1 MEDLKQFI
9 LEKSQYFNMKV
20 ICEKAGVNYSTFRG
34 WKNNGNALSE
44 EKLRLLKNTMINVC
58 KGEENMDATSQEIRQ
73 FLIDNGIKEYSRKIQ
88 EYPYKDGTFTVIDFL
103 DKDNN
108 GVAIIAEN
116 LTQDIETELYERFN
130 KLYDNTYKMELIDD

>member
-1 MEDLKQFI
+1 M
-9 LEKSQYFNMKV
+9 N
-20 ICEKAGVNYSTFRG
+20 
-34 WKNNGNALSE
+34 
-44 EKLRLLKNTMINVC
+44 
-58 KGEENMDATSQEIRQ
+58 ATSQEIKQ

-130 KLYDNTYKMELIDD
+130 KLYDNAYKMELIDD

>member
-1 MEDLKQFI
+1 M
-9 LEKSQYFNMKV
+9 
-20 ICEKAGVNYSTFRG
+20 
-34 WKNNGNALSE
+34 
-44 EKLRLLKNTMINVC
+44 NV
-58 KGEENMDATSQEIRQ
+58 TSQEIKQ

-108 GVAIIAEN
+108 GVAIIVEK

-130 KLYDNTYKMELIDD
+130 KLYNNVYEMDLTDD

>member
-1 MEDLKQFI
+1 M
-9 LEKSQYFNMKV
+9 N
-20 ICEKAGVNYSTFRG
+20 
-34 WKNNGNALSE
+34 
-44 EKLRLLKNTMINVC
+44 
-58 KGEENMDATSQEIRQ
+58 ATSQEIKQ
-73 FLIDNGIKEYSRKIQ
+73 FLVDNGIKEHSRKIQ

-130 KLYDNTYKMELIDD
+130 KLYDNAYKMELIDD

>member
-1 MEDLKQFI
+1 M
-9 LEKSQYFNMKV
+9 N
-20 ICEKAGVNYSTFRG
+20 
-34 WKNNGNALSE
+34 
-44 EKLRLLKNTMINVC
+44 
-58 KGEENMDATSQEIRQ
+58 ATSQEIKQ